1 MDLNNYNIPQKNLHA
16 PNSYLASIVE
26 EVNLWCYGK
35 EGIKDPDCWKMWCGI
50 GKRIGAGEL
59 KNKLEYV
66 KSRGIKSPRYLLACT
81 RRTV

>member
-1 MDLNNYNIPQKNLHA
+1 MNLSTYKLHQKKLHA

-50 GKRIGAGEL
+50 GKRIGAGVL

-66 KSRGIKSPRYLLACT
+66 KSRGIKSPRYLLVMC
-81 RRTV
+81 RRPV